1 MSLFKKSIKSYSDEE
16 LMRSFIEE
24 HRTEAIEEIYNRYA
38 DKLIGYFFKMF
49 DGDEAKAKDFLHDLF
64 VKVMERKSQYDPS
77 RRFYTWVFTIA
88 SNMCKTDFRKPL
100 LTKVSDSE
108 SALLKIGFSSE
119 KEWDQQQFR
128 KSLHSAMHQLDHH
141 HKVTFI
147 LKHQQ
152 GCTLQEIADITETS
166 LGTVKSRLFYATK
179 IMSEK
184 LKSYGPN
191 TTENSFKIS

>member
-1 MSLFKKSIKSYSDEE
+1 VSLFKKSIKSYSDEE

-24 HRTEAIEEIYNRYA
+24 HRTEAIEEIYHRYA

-108 SALLKIGFSSE
+108 SALLKISFSDE
-119 KEWDQQQFR
+119 KELDKLQFR
-128 KSLHSAMHQLDHH
+128 KTMRTAMHQLDHH

-184 LKSYGPN
+184 LKNHTPN
-191 TTENSFKIS
+191 ASSTTYKTL